1 MGNII
6 TTIESHP
13 RLSRWSG
20 CLCRVPILGRL
31 WIKLCGNPK
40 ELDRFVK
47 FAIVGIIGAVVD
59 FTVLNIMKVVFENI
73 GLGESLGPG
82 VDPHSVQLV
91 AANAISFSMAVLSNF
106 TWNRLWTFP
115 ESRQRPLG
123 PQLGQFTVVNIL
135 GLGINTILLLVLDQ
149 YVFQHFFGVRLSYN
163 LAKAVAIGVVLF
175 WNFSVNRVW
184 TYRGIK

>member
-1 MGNII
+1 
-6 TTIESHP
+6 
-13 RLSRWSG
+13 
-20 CLCRVPILGRL
+20 LGRL